1 MGFFIFQVLRKGF
14 TGPAK
19 QLSRRGWC
27 VGRWPGGRFR
37 KRRAIW
43 QSLHLP
49 APLVKLTRI
58 LRSVSRV
65 IARRVRTGGE
75 RGGTGLPERKKNS
88 RLAASPSSGTP
99 PEVGESGGKSPNWF
113 MGLGKSSD
121 MEERALGPGG
131 LTGKAKGVDER
142 WDPPC
147 PVKLSIGFYPSS
159 FSTRARR

>member
-121 MEERALGPGG
+121 MEERVLGPWANRESKRRRR
-131 LTGKAKGVDER
+131 TTH
-142 WDPPC
+142 

-159 FSTRARR
+159 FFTRARR